1 MPTDTGARNASRRRG
16 GRPGSGEPEAYDF
29 RRPTKLS
36 REHARA
42 LQVVAETFAR
52 QWATQFST
60 MLRDGQVEPGSVTQS
75 TYGKY
80 VAALPAPSLLA
91 VVGSEEL
98 GDFVLHLDH
107 DLAMAAV
114 DRLLGG
120 RGETQQPARPATQ
133 LETALLRSL
142 LDRVVAELPY
152 AFAPLGA
159 LTPAVASLET
169 NPQFA
174 QVVGPSEALV
184 VIDFGVTIGDVSST
198 ATLAIPYTSL
208 QPLLNP
214 DGSDERTATKTNPAA
229 QQGLSE
235 VPMTVGARMR
245 GITMS
250 SDEVLALAVGDV
262 VRLGHPADTPLLMVA
277 GERAFARAVP
287 ANRRNKLACLIVDP
301 RKDRS

>member
-1 MPTDTGARNASRRRG
+1 MRTDTGSRTSARRRG
-16 GRPGSGEPEAYDF
+16 DRAVADPEPYDF

-36 REHARA
+36 REHARS

-60 MLRDGQVEPGSVTQS
+60 MLRDGQVEPGSVTQT

-91 VVGSEEL
+91 TISSVEL
-98 GDFVLHLDH
+98 QDFVLHIEH
-107 DLAMAAV
+107 GLAMAAV

-120 RGETQQPARPATQ
+120 RGEVEQPTRPATQ
-133 LETALLRSL
+133 LESQLLRGL
-142 LDRVVAELPY
+142 LERVVAELPY
-152 AFAPLGA
+152 AFAPLGE
-159 LTPAVASLET
+159 LTPHLGALET

-174 QVVGPSEALV
+174 QVVGPAEALV
-184 VIDFGVTIGDVSST
+184 VMDFVVTIGDVIG
-198 ATLAIPYTSL
+198 AANLAVPYSAL

-214 DGSDERTATKTNPAA
+214 EGTDVRTTSRTNPAA
-229 QQGLSE
+229 EQGMSD
-235 VPMTVGARMR
+235 VPLTVGARMR
-245 GITMS
+245 GIRMT
-250 SDEVLALAVGDV
+250 SDDVLALSVGDV
-262 VRLGHPADTPLLMVA
+262 VRLGHPADSPLLLVA

-287 ANRRNKLACLIVDP
+287 ANRRNRLACLIVDP

>member
-1 MPTDTGARNASRRRG
+1 VPTDTGARTAGRRRG
-16 GRPGSGEPEAYDF
+16 GRPAAADLEPYDF

-60 MLRDGQVEPGSVTQS
+60 MLRDGQVEPGSVTQT

-80 VAALPAPSLLA
+80 VAGLPAPSLLA
-91 VVGSEEL
+91 VISSVEL
-98 GDFVLHLDH
+98 SDFVLHLEH

-120 RGETQQPARPATQ
+120 RGEADQPARPATQ
-133 LETALLRSL
+133 LEAALLRSL
-142 LDRVVAELPY
+142 LDRVVAELAY
-152 AFAPLGA
+152 AFAPLGP
-159 LTPAVASLET
+159 LTPSVASLET

-174 QVVGPSEALV
+174 QVVGPAEALV
-184 VIDFGVTIGDVSST
+184 VIDFGVTVGDVSGT
-198 ATLAIPYTSL
+198 ATLAIPYASL
-208 QPLLNP
+208 QPMLNP
-214 DGSDERTATKTNPAA
+214 DGTDERALVRTNPAA
-229 QQGLSE
+229 EQGLSE

-245 GITMS
+245 GVTMS
-250 SDEVLALAVGDV
+250 SDAVLALAVGDV
-262 VRLGHPADTPLLMVA
+262 VRLGHPSDVPLLMVA

>member
-1 MPTDTGARNASRRRG
+1 MARRRG
-16 GRPGSGEPEAYDF
+16 GRPPAELEPYDF

-60 MLRDGQVEPGSVTQS
+60 MLRDGQVEPGSVTQT

-80 VAALPAPSLLA
+80 VAALPAPSLL
-91 VVGSEEL
+91 VVISSEEL
-98 GDFVLHLDH
+98 SDFVLHVEH

-120 RGETQQPARPATQ
+120 RGEAEQPGRAATQ

-152 AFAPLGA
+152 AFAPLGP
-159 LTPAVASLET
+159 LTPAVTGLET

-174 QVVGPSEALV
+174 QVVGPAEALV
-184 VIDFGVTIGDVSST
+184 VIDFLLTIGDVSGG
-198 ATLAIPYTSL
+198 ATLAVPYASL
-208 QPLLNP
+208 QPMLNP
-214 DGSDERTATKTNPAA
+214 EGSDDRTVVRTNPAA
-229 QQGLSE
+229 EHGLSE

-250 SDEVLALAVGDV
+250 SDEVLGLAVGDV
-262 VRLGHPADTPLLMVA
+262 VRLGHPSDTPLLMVA

>member
-1 MPTDTGARNASRRRG
+1 VQRTDSGSRATTRKRGVRDAGAL
-16 GRPGSGEPEAYDF
+16 EPYDF

-60 MLRDGQVEPGSVTQS
+60 MLRDGQVEPGSVSQT

-80 VAALPAPSLLA
+80 VAGLPAPSVLA
-91 VVGSEEL
+91 VIGSEEL
-98 GDFVLHLDH
+98 SDFILHLEQ

-120 RGETQQPARPATQ
+120 RGEVEQPARPATQ
-133 LETALLRSL
+133 LEIALLRSL

-152 AFAPLGA
+152 AFAPLGP
-159 LTPAVASLET
+159 LTPSVSGLET

-174 QVVGPSEALV
+174 QVVGPAEALV
-184 VIDFGVTIGDVSST
+184 VIDFALTIGDVSGG
-198 ATLAIPYTSL
+198 ATLAIPYASL
-208 QPLLNP
+208 QPMLNP
-214 DGSDERTATKTNPAA
+214 DGADERTVTRTNPAA
-229 QQGLSE
+229 EQGMSE

-250 SDEVLALAVGDV
+250 SDDVLALAVGDV
-262 VRLGHPADTPLLMVA
+262 VRLGHPSDTPLLMVA

>member
-1 MPTDTGARNASRRRG
+1 MPTDTGPRTGARRRG
-16 GRPGSGEPEAYDF
+16 GRTPAAELEPYDF

-60 MLRDGQVEPGSVTQS
+60 MLRDGQVEPGAVTQT

-80 VAALPAPSLLA
+80 VAGLPAPSLLA
-91 VVGSEEL
+91 VIASEEL
-98 GDFVLHLDH
+98 SDFVLHLEH
-107 DLAMAAV
+107 DVAMAAV

-120 RGETQQPARPATQ
+120 RGEADQPARPATQ
-133 LETALLRSL
+133 LELALLRSL

-152 AFAPLGA
+152 AFAPLGS
-159 LTPAVASLET
+159 LTPSVSGLET

-174 QVVGPSEALV
+174 QVVGPAEALV
-184 VIDFGVTIGDVSST
+184 VIDFGVTVGDVTGT
-198 ATLAIPYTSL
+198 ATLAVPYAAL
-208 QPLLNP
+208 QPMLNP
-214 DGSDERTATKTNPAA
+214 EGSDERSVVRTNPAA
-229 QQGLSE
+229 EQGLSE

-245 GITMS
+245 GIRMS

-262 VRLGHPADTPLLMVA
+262 VRLGHPADSPLLMVA

-287 ANRRNKLACLIVDP
+287 ANRRNTLACLIVDP